1 MGESK
6 ERSMERKS
14 YIVSIIIAMAILVFN
29 NVYVF
34 EKMMDYTMV
43 YFIVVLLINLVVIV
57 LLANATYYT
66 SRVKID
72 EIYVAISFY
81 IFIMIVNTILAIVVM
96 IVGPI
101 NTLDLVTLLLGF
113 GKLIFITGV
122 LTLNFQRKLAWLY
135 SNPLRM
141 FFAAIIIIV
150 VELIIV
156 FAALKT
162 QINQEMIT
170 FLIHGL
176 SVMFLVIL
184 NYELVLKERTSN
196 SYAFLF
202 AFTTMLVAQL
212 LLTLTISSFYMQIQS
227 YILQTLGFI
236 YFFYY
241 INRNNFVIPEGEQK
255 VLQRQF
261 NLYAM
266 NLKKIIDKKTYQ
278 VREVNQKFIDELEYA
293 KKIQQSLL
301 PSPKSNYRDVKIFS
315 EYIPCE
321 RLSGDFFDHY
331 RLDEDNVALYLMDVS
346 GHGISAALLTMFSS
360 NYLKF
365 GEKNQQLFRGLK
377 PERMLGHFYDQ
388 FNKMNF
394 PDEMHMVVF
403 YATMNLSTKM
413 LTYCS
418 AGLNCSPIRI
428 KKNGKIDF
436 LDKSEGFP
444 ICKLSEFITPEFK
457 SERIKLEKGDRLL
470 FFTDGLIDDEKNKTF
485 DNDGLIKFLT
495 DHRFVTIEELNDS
508 IVNIIN
514 PLKDALNDDI
524 TYILMEI

>member
-1 MGESK
+1 MGEAK

-14 YIVSIIIAMAILVFN
+14 YIISIAIALAIMVIN
-29 NVYVF
+29 NVFVF
-34 EKMMDYTMV
+34 EKLIDYTRS
-43 YFIVVLLINLVVIV
+43 YFVVVLLFNLVVLV

-81 IFIMIVNTILAIVVM
+81 SFIMIANIILAIVV
-96 IVGPI
+96 IFAAPI
-101 NTLDLVTLLLGF
+101 NTLEIVTLLLGF
-113 GKLIFITGV
+113 GKLIFVTGV
-122 LTLNFQRKLAWLY
+122 LTLNFQRKLTWLY
-135 SNPLRM
+135 SH
-141 FFAAIIIIV
+141 AIHMLIVGVLIV
-150 VELIIV
+150 VLELIIV
-156 FAALKT
+156 YGSLRT
-162 QINQEMIT
+162 QANQEMIT
-170 FLIHGL
+170 FFIHGL
-176 SVMFLVIL
+176 SVMLLVVL
-184 NYELVLKERTSN
+184 NYELILREKGSN
-196 SYAFLF
+196 TYASLF
-202 AFTTMLVAQL
+202 AFSTMLVAQL
-212 LLTLTISSFYMQIQS
+212 FLTLTISSFYMQIQS

-236 YFFYY
+236 FFFYQV
-241 INRNNFVIPEGEQK
+241 NRNNFVIPEGEQR

-301 PSPKSNYRDVKIFS
+301 PSPKAYYRDVKIFS
-315 EYIPCE
+315 EYMPCE

-331 RLDEDNVALYLMDVS
+331 RLDDDNVALYLMDVS

-377 PERMLGHFYDQ
+377 PERMLSHFYDQ
-388 FNKMNF
+388 FNEMNF

-428 KKNGKIDF
+428 KKNGKVDF

-470 FFTDGLIDDEKNKTF
+470 FFTDGLIDDEKNNTF
-485 DNDGLIKFLT
+485 NNEELIKFLT
-495 DHRFVTIEELNDS
+495 DHRFVSIEELNDL
-508 IVNIIN
+508 IVNMIN
-514 PLKDALNDDI
+514 PVKDVLNDDI

>member
-6 ERSMERKS
+6 ERSMERKM
-14 YIVSIIIAMAILVFN
+14 YIVSVSIAMAVLIFN
-29 NVYVF
+29 NLFVF
-34 EKMMDYTMV
+34 DKLMDYTII
-43 YFIVVLLINLVVIV
+43 YFVVVLLINLVVIT

-72 EIYVAISFY
+72 EIYVAISFF
-81 IFIMIVNTILAIVVM
+81 IFIMIVNTILAVVV
-96 IVGPI
+96 ILLAPI
-101 NTLDLVTLLLGF
+101 NTLEIVTLLLGF
-113 GKLIFITGV
+113 GKLFFIAGV
-122 LTLNFQRKLAWLY
+122 VTLNLQRRLIWLY
-135 SNPLRM
+135 SSPIRM
-141 FFAAIIIIV
+141 FFAMIFMIA

-156 FAALKT
+156 FLSVNT
-162 QINQEMIT
+162 QANQEIIT

-176 SVMFLVIL
+176 SVMLLVVL
-184 NYELVLKERTSN
+184 NYELVLKEKSN
-196 SYAFLF
+196 NTYAFLF
-202 AFTTMLVAQL
+202 AFSTMLIAQL
-212 LLTLTISSFYMQIQS
+212 FLALSIVSYYMQIQS

-236 YFFYY
+236 FFFYQ

-278 VREVNQKFIDELEYA
+278 VREVNQKFIDELDYA

-301 PSPKSNYRDVKIFS
+301 PSPKSYYRDVKIFS
-315 EYIPCE
+315 EYMPCE
-321 RLSGDFFDHY
+321 RLSGDFYDHY
-331 RLDEDNVALYLMDVS
+331 RLDDDNIALYLMDVS

-394 PDEMHMVVF
+394 PDEMHMVAF

-428 KKNGKIDF
+428 KKNGKVDF

-444 ICKLSEFITPEFK
+444 ICRLSEFITPEFR
-457 SERIKLEKGDRLL
+457 SEKIKLEKGDRLL
-470 FFTDGLIDDEKNKTF
+470 FFTDGLIDDEKNNTF
-485 DNDGLIKFLT
+485 NNEELIKFLT
-495 DHRFVTIEELNDS
+495 DHRFVPIEELNDL
-508 IVNIIN
+508 IVSIIN